1 MLATTSSKF
10 SGLGYFTLPLVKYHP
25 DNIERVIAIEK
36 NEDSY
41 SFLKRN
47 ISLNKLDGKI
57 FPVLGDNRI
66 VAEEYVGSADRI
78 LMGYL
83 PNTYDFISRA
93 LQFAKKNE
101 PVTVHYHH
109 LCKKSEYR
117 VLALKD
123 WTEVMKVQGF
133 RGNVRVD
140 AFTKVKS
147 YAPLL
152 FHCCADL
159 LLLVEG

>member
-1 MLATTSSKF
+1 
-10 SGLGYFTLPLVKYHP
+10 
-25 DNIERVIAIEK
+25 
-36 NEDSY
+36 
-41 SFLKRN
+41 
-47 ISLNKLDGKI
+47 
-57 FPVLGDNRI
+57 
-66 VAEEYVGSADRI
+66 
-78 LMGYL
+78 MGYL
-83 PNTYDFISRA
+83 PNTYDFISRYHFFFFCSWTGWCLFFNFWDQFIDTLFRA

>member
-1 MLATTSSKF
+1 MGRFFPSWGITGLVWILVFLDPPPPDRPSLLNILFF
-10 SGLGYFTLPLVKYHP
+10 SVFGYTN
-25 DNIERVIAIEK
+25 DT
-36 NEDSY
+36 
-41 SFLKRN
+41 
-47 ISLNKLDGKI
+47 
-57 FPVLGDNRI
+57 